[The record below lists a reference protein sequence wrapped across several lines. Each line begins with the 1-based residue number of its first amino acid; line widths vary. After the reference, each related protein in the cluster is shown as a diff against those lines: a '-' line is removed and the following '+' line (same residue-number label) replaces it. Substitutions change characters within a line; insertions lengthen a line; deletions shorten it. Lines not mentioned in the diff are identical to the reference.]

1 MFTEQLE
8 TVWIET
14 TDADIRD
21 VVLMARVNGYVCNL
35 ERGAFRD
42 EMYAHQRELKA
53 RYRNAYNVEM
63 CLGQAAACGVTWGI
77 SK

>member
-1 MFTEQLE
+1 MLKQDVG

-14 TDADIRD
+14 TDEDIRD

-42 EMYAHQRELKA
+42 DMYAHQRELKA
-53 RYRNAYNVEM
+53 KYRNAYNVEM
-63 CLGQAAACGVTWGI
+63 VLGQAAACGVQWG
-77 SK
+77 KR